1 MHKQLD
7 NKVKKVIVVN
17 SSDFTRSSAVT
28 SRIKAYCKGL
38 MSNGVDVEIV
48 GGYIVTSS
56 NDDAELPI
64 KGETNGIQYQYVQRR
79 KAGYGVIKGCFYKIS
94 FLFKTIVTIGK
105 INHKTRIDYAFLS
118 MDTSLFLWF
127 YTFVFG
133 LFRIKTILIAD
144 EYPVAIRDQGKSDI
158 STKERRSLQ
167 AVWRFIYGRVFI
179 NEKLVEYYNNIRTTD
194 RVMVLPTII
203 DTDRFQ
209 NIIIGNSNKYL
220 CYVGGMDLSN
230 DNVDLIIKAFA
241 KISDKYPEIE
251 LHLYGKP
258 KANDKAR
265 LENIIKDCHL
275 ENKVFLKGYIG
286 YYEVPRI
293 MANACI
299 MVTSQSK
306 TKRAEGGLPTKA
318 GEYLMSGVPSILSDV
333 STISQFLIHKK
344 HVFIVPPD
352 DINLYADTIE
362 YVLNNYDVA
371 KSVAQVGRQYVEN
384 NYSYSVQGKRLVDFL
399 NSVKVY

>member
-1 MHKQLD
+1 MKNKQI
-7 NKVKKVIVVN
+7 KKVVVLN

-38 MSNGVDVEIV
+38 LSNGVDVEIV

-56 NDDAELPI
+56 NDNAIAI

-79 KAGYGVIKGCFYKIS
+79 KVGYGVIKGYFYKIG

-127 YTFVFG
+127 YTFIFG
-133 LFRIKTILIAD
+133 LFRIKTILVAD
-144 EYPVAIRDQGKSDI
+144 EYPVAIRDQGKPDI
-158 STKERRSLQ
+158 STKERHSLQ
-167 AVWRFIYGRVFI
+167 GVLRFIYGRVFI
-179 NEKLVEYYNNIRTTD
+179 NKKLVDYYNNIRTTS

-209 NIIIGNSNKYL
+209 NIVMSNGVKYL

-241 KISDKYPEIE
+241 IIADKYPEIE
-251 LHLYGKP
+251 LHLYGRP
-258 KANDKAR
+258 CENDKMI
-265 LENIIKDCHL
+265 LEGIVKDYHL
-275 ENKVFLKGYIG
+275 EKRVFLKGYIG
-286 YYEVPRI
+286 YYDVPRI

-299 MVTSQSK
+299 MVTSQSNS
-306 TKRAEGGLPTKA
+306 KRAEGGLPTKV

-333 STISQFLIHKK
+333 STISQFLIDKK

-352 DINLYADTIE
+352 NVDIYASTIE
-362 YVLNNYDVA
+362 YVLNNYDEA
-371 KSVAQVGRQYVEN
+371 KQIAAAGRQFVES
-384 NYSYSVQGKRLVDFL
+384 NYSYKVQGKRLVNFL
-399 NSVKVY
+399 NAI